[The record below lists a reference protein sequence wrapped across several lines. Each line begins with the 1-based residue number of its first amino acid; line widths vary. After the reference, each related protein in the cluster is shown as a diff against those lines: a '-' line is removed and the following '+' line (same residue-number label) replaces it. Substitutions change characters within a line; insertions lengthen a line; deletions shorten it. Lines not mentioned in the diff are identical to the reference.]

1 MKVSPKLHRELGD
14 ALLADRIAVQAHDID
29 NVRYGKGSHRDKIQF
44 TTLRHSAYC
53 VIETPLKAVL
63 QRKS

>member
-14 ALLADRIAVQAHDID
+14 ALLADRIAVRAHDID
-29 NVRYGKGSHRDKIQF
+29 KVRYGEGSHRDRIQF
-44 TTLRHSAYC
+44 TTLRHSVYC
-53 VIETPLKAVL
+53 VIEAPLKSVL